1 MKITQWS
8 ILNKNRTIL
17 INEIGDDTVNL
28 KQIFG
33 KNVRY
38 YRFVKKLTQEEF
50 AEHIDMN
57 ASYVSEI
64 ENGKYGPTFENIEVI
79 AKVLNVKPYLLF
91 QENSNTH
98 KKLPNRVDMKRF

>member
-1 MKITQWS
+1 MLNSSIGTKIQ
-8 ILNKNRTIL
+8 NRRRA
-17 INEIGDDTVNL
+17 L
-28 KQIFG
+28 KM
-33 KNVRY
+33 
-38 YRFVKKLTQEEF
+38 TQEEF